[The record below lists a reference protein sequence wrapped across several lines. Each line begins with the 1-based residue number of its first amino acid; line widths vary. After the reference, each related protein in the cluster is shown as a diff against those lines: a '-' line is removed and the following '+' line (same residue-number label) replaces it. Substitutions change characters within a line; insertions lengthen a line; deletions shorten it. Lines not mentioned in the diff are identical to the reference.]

1 MLREKLRGRERER
14 NRGQREAAR
23 EGGGAGRC
31 GMREGGV
38 GRERDLYI

>member
-1 MLREKLRGRERER
+1 MLREKLRRGSRERER

-31 GMREGGV
+31 GRNEGGREG
-38 GRERDLYI
+38 